1 VTPEVIGMIAV
12 AAISL
17 LGTIFTGYMQYKTSR
32 DNSKR
37 DADEAE
43 RRRADNAEKEL
54 EKKRKEEE
62 QRNIDDKF
70 KELSDKLERV
80 SSDIQIIN
88 GRLDNQKIAF
98 DKRIEQAE
106 ANIRMIIQVLSK
118 NAREYSTMMKMHQQT
133 EERLQVMMNIET
145 QNLKFSKELSSTLGT
160 IAEILSRSL
169 EDDDA
174 KEEVRTTMENNRIMD
189 KEFMDVILEAQKEF
203 FAQAAA
209 KDKSIPAERP
219 ITDLHLFPHQ

>member
-1 VTPEVIGMIAV
+1 MTPEVIGMIAV

-17 LGTIFTGYMQYKTSR
+17 LGTIYTGYMQYKASR

-209 KDKSIPAERP
+209 KDKSIPAERS
-219 ITDLHLFPHQ
+219 ITDLHFFPHQ